1 MSRRGAEHDSKEMSF
16 LDHLEELRWMLIRV
30 GISVIVGAMIAFPL
44 SKWILDPIMLQPLT
58 SQFPEMKLIFL
69 KPSGMFLALVGISL
83 WAAVIMSLPYIAFQ
97 VWRFIAPG
105 LLKKERRLMPLVV
118 LATVFCFLAGA
129 AMAYFVVLPYAL
141 RFLVGTWS
149 DIAIPQL
156 EVKEYLTFT
165 LRLTMAFGV
174 VFELPVLAY
183 FLSRMG
189 IVTPEFMRKF
199 RLYAIFLIAVLA
211 AFITPPDA
219 VTMLMLLFPLV
230 LLYEISILIAVAAV
244 RRRNRDEQV

>member
-1 MSRRGAEHDSKEMSF
+1 MSSRGAEYNSKEMSF
-16 LDHLEELRWMLIRV
+16 LDHLEELRWVLIRI

-44 SKWILDPIMLQPLT
+44 SKWILDPILLMPLV
-58 SQFPEMKLIFL
+58 SQFPDMKLIFL

-83 WAAVIMSLPYIAFQ
+83 WTAVIISLPYIAYQ
-97 VWRFIAPG
+97 TWRFIAPG
-105 LLKKERRLMPLVV
+105 LLKNERRLMPLVIISTV
-118 LATVFCFLAGA
+118 LCFLAGA

-149 DIAIPQL
+149 DIAVPQL

-174 VFELPVLAY
+174 VFELPVLAF

-219 VTMLMLLFPLV
+219 VTMLMLLLPLV

-244 RRRNRDEQV
+244 RRRNREE

>member
-1 MSRRGAEHDSKEMSF
+1 MSSRGVEHDSKEMSF
-16 LDHLEELRWMLIRV
+16 LDHLEELRWVLIRI

-44 SKWILDPIMLQPLT
+44 SKWILDPILLRPLT

-83 WAAVIMSLPYIAFQ
+83 WTAVIISLPYIAYQ
-97 VWRFIAPG
+97 IWRFIAPG
-105 LLKKERRLMPLVV
+105 LLKNERRLMPLVV
-118 LATVFCFLAGA
+118 FSTVFCFLAGA
-129 AMAYFVVLPYAL
+129 SMAYFVVLPYAL

-149 DIAIPQL
+149 DIAVPQL

-174 VFELPVLAY
+174 VFELPVLAF

-199 RLYAIFLIAVLA
+199 RLYAIFMIAVLA

-219 VTMLMLLFPLV
+219 VTMLMLLLPLV

-244 RRRNRDEQV
+244 RRRKREE

>member
-1 MSRRGAEHDSKEMSF
+1 
-16 LDHLEELRWMLIRV
+16 
-30 GISVIVGAMIAFPL
+30 
-44 SKWILDPIMLQPLT
+44 
-58 SQFPEMKLIFL
+58 
-69 KPSGMFLALVGISL
+69 
-83 WAAVIMSLPYIAFQ
+83 
-97 VWRFIAPG
+97 
-105 LLKKERRLMPLVV
+105 
-118 LATVFCFLAGA
+118 
-129 AMAYFVVLPYAL
+129 
-141 RFLVGTWS
+141 VGTWS
-149 DIAIPQL
+149 DIAVPQL

-174 VFELPVLAY
+174 VFELPVLAF

-219 VTMLMLLFPLV
+219 VTMLMLLLPLV

-244 RRRNRDEQV
+244 RRRNREE

>member
-1 MSRRGAEHDSKEMSF
+1 MSRSGAEYNPKEMSF
-16 LDHLEELRWMLIRV
+16 LDHLEELRWMLIRI

-44 SKWILDPIMLQPLT
+44 SKWILDPILLNPLI
-58 SQFPEMKLIFL
+58 SQFPEMRLIFL
-69 KPSGMFLALVGISL
+69 KPAGMFLALVGISL
-83 WAAVIMSLPYIAFQ
+83 WTAVIIALPYIAFE

-118 LATVFCFLAGA
+118 LSTVFCFLAGA

-149 DIAIPQL
+149 DIVNPQL

-174 VFELPVLAY
+174 VFELPVLAF
-183 FLSRMG
+183 FLARLG

-199 RLYAIFLIAVLA
+199 RSYAIFLIAIMA

-219 VTMLMLLFPLV
+219 VTMVMLLLPLV

-244 RRRNRDEQV
+244 RRRDREE